1 MMREL
6 SASEERLYAEE
17 SDCAGAAK
25 TTFPKIYDAAISA
38 IKTIER
44 EAYFSRHRELFAA
57 ADEILEGIYAE
68 ENISE
73 RTVRESLTARAPAEG
88 YSYIMLSL
96 LPSAL
101 ILKLA
106 EKYADSLGY
115 AASMRR
121 ICGMLGVISE
131 MRLGDLPSSLCAASR
146 IYYGEKAD
154 VYRYCSDETKRA
166 YLRITAERAYLSG
179 MSEASYAAEVAG
191 EAAER
196 GVHIGEILLKKTA
209 LREGYILFCSLLSRR
224 FLPCFSQC
232 SRAAGAHFCS
242 RFRLLFRYTNL

>member
-1 MMREL
+1 MSEAKGAEKRSAAAFSLSFSGAVRLGKYRKMMREL

-17 SDCAGAAK
+17 SDCAGVAK

-96 LPSAL
+96 LP
-101 ILKLA
+101 
-106 EKYADSLGY
+106 
-115 AASMRR
+115 
-121 ICGMLGVISE
+121 
-131 MRLGDLPSSLCAASR
+131 
-146 IYYGEKAD
+146 
-154 VYRYCSDETKRA
+154 
-166 YLRITAERAYLSG
+166 
-179 MSEASYAAEVAG
+179 
-191 EAAER
+191 
-196 GVHIGEILLKKTA
+196 
-209 LREGYILFCSLLSRR
+209 
-224 FLPCFSQC
+224 
-232 SRAAGAHFCS
+232 
-242 RFRLLFRYTNL
+242 

>member
-1 MMREL
+1 MSEAKGAEKRSAAAFSLSFSGAVRLGKYRKMMREL

-17 SDCAGAAK
+17 SDCAGVAK

-68 ENISE
+68 ESISE

-154 VYRYCSDETKRA
+154 VYR
-166 YLRITAERAYLSG
+166 
-179 MSEASYAAEVAG
+179 
-191 EAAER
+191 
-196 GVHIGEILLKKTA
+196 
-209 LREGYILFCSLLSRR
+209 
-224 FLPCFSQC
+224 
-232 SRAAGAHFCS
+232 
-242 RFRLLFRYTNL
+242 

>member
-1 MMREL
+1 MAEAKGAEKRSAAAFSLSFSGAVRLGKYRKMMREL
-6 SASEERLYAEE
+6 SASAERLYAEE

-25 TTFPKIYDAAISA
+25 ATFPKIHDAAISA

-106 EKYADSLGY
+106 ERYGENLGN
-115 AASMRR
+115 AAEMYR

-131 MRLGDLPSSLCAASR
+131 MRLGDLPSSL
-146 IYYGEKAD
+146 
-154 VYRYCSDETKRA
+154 
-166 YLRITAERAYLSG
+166 
-179 MSEASYAAEVAG
+179 
-191 EAAER
+191 
-196 GVHIGEILLKKTA
+196 
-209 LREGYILFCSLLSRR
+209 
-224 FLPCFSQC
+224 
-232 SRAAGAHFCS
+232 
-242 RFRLLFRYTNL
+242 